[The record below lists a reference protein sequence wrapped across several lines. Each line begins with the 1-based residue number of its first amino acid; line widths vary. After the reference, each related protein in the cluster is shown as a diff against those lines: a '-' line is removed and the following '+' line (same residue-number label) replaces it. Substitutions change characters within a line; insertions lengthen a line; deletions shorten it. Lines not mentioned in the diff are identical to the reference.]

1 MSFSWLDDTGKSNE
15 TFAVGEG
22 IQDVLIEWGNEVIDK
37 LQASLIAKQSSN
49 TTLNLYS
56 SLVVLPIELG
66 DSKFTLK
73 FQAEDYWKF
82 INEGVQGAGDNQ
94 TIDGRESKSFW
105 TNKAPQSPY
114 SFKDKRPPVNYSNIN
129 GQSLAQWAHNKGINK
144 YAVQESI
151 FRSGIKPTHFWDD
164 VINQNLVKD
173 LVKRLE
179 KAGAKEVELVLS
191 KDFK

>member
-82 INEGVQGAGDNQ
+82 INSGVDGKVKSAGAIFN
-94 TIDGRESKSFW
+94 KSAQRTF
-105 TNKAPQSPY
+105 NY
-114 SFKDKRPPVNYSNIN
+114 SDKKPPVKM
-129 GQSLAQWAHNKGINK
+129 GEGLSLWAYAKGLNVW
-144 YAVQESI
+144 AVRESI
-151 FRSGIKPTHFWDD
+151 FRNGINPNRFWDE
-164 VINQNLVKD
+164 VINENLVKD

>member
-37 LQASLIAKQSSN
+37 LQASLIAKQSRN

-82 INEGVQGAGDNQ
+82 INEGVKGVGGQKKDGSVWTQKGGA
-94 TIDGRESKSFW
+94 
-105 TNKAPQSPY
+105 SPY
-114 SFKDKRPPVNYSNIN
+114 TFRDKKPPTEAL
-129 GQSLAQWAHNKGINK
+129 SLWAYAKGLNVF
-144 YAVQESI
+144 AVQNSI
-151 FRSGIKPTHFWDD
+151 FHKGIKPTHFWDE

>member
-1 MSFSWLDDTGKSNE
+1 MSFKWLDDTGKSDE
-15 TFAVGEG
+15 VFGKGQG

-37 LQASLIAKQSSN
+37 LKASLTAKTSTG
-49 TTLNLYS
+49 TTKQLDQ

-82 INEGVQGAGDNQ
+82 INEGVRGVGGQKK
-94 TIDGRESKSFW
+94 DGSVW
-105 TNKAPQSPY
+105 TQKGGGSPF
-114 SFKDKRPPVNYSNIN
+114 SFKDKKPRIVQGEGI
-129 GQSLAQWAHNKGINK
+129 SLWSYAKGLNVWV
-144 YAVQESI
+144 VQNSV
-151 FRSGIKPTHFWDD
+151 FHKGIKPTHFWDD

-179 KAGAKEVELVLS
+179 KAGAKEVELILS

>member
-22 IQDVLIEWGNEVIDK
+22 IQDVLIEWGNEVIGK
-37 LQASLIAKQSSN
+37 LKASLTAKTSTGTSKQ
-49 TTLNLYS
+49 LEQ

-82 INEGVQGAGDNQ
+82 INEGVRGVGGQKKDGSVWTQKGGA
-94 TIDGRESKSFW
+94 
-105 TNKAPQSPY
+105 SPF
-114 SFKDKRPPVNYSNIN
+114 SFKDKKPPVNFSSLN
-129 GQSLAQWAHNKGINK
+129 GSSLRQWSYNKGLNE
-144 YAVQESI
+144 YAVRESI
-151 FRSGIKPTHFWDD
+151 FRQGIKPTHFWDD
-164 VINQNLVKD
+164 VVNQNLVKD